1 MMGKAQLSTEV
12 VILLA
17 ALLIVL
23 MTILSAFSNSP
34 ERSFLNRRSISA
46 REYSEKLAFGINNIF
61 LAGDGASQSLAI
73 PTTLIDGTNY
83 SISIIPAKRL
93 VEIRW
98 QSKQDLMQYSNQLIT
113 SKIGGKTTGIIG
125 MANLTNLNGTVI
137 IQN

>member
-1 MMGKAQLSTEV
+1 MGKAQLSTEM

-23 MTILSAFSNSP
+23 MTVISAFSNSP
-34 ERSFLNRRSISA
+34 ERSFLNKRSISA

-61 LAGDGASQSLAI
+61 LAGDGASQSITI

-83 SISIIPAKRL
+83 SISIIADKRL

-98 QSKQDLMQYSNQLIT
+98 QSKQDLMQNSNQIIT
-113 SKIGGKTTGIIG
+113 SGIGGKTSGIIG
-125 MANLTNLNGTVI
+125 MVNLTNLNGTII